1 MARQASENQ
10 QVRFFAT
17 GLIYTVH
24 RVLDEWMEKSCAL
37 KSDIYNFNIETFI
50 IQYTDKNYG
59 IELELLFSDI
69 PISWYIARFYGRL
82 TSPMFS
88 GAGSA
93 KTNWLAWEQ
102 AQLGDGLFS
111 SGVART
117 IRWTRFYAAF
127 WNMND
132 RMMQWPVLLKPVELQ
147 VSKLTEA
154 HRLPA
159 HALLLKLAL
168 VLCLLHMV
176 VQ

>member
-1 MARQASENQ
+1 MFFFFACFLLTVVGPQEVPLPMARQASENQ

-132 RMMQWPVLLKPVELQ
+132 RMMQWPLF
-147 VSKLTEA
+147 
-154 HRLPA
+154 
-159 HALLLKLAL
+159 
-168 VLCLLHMV
+168 C
-176 VQ
+176 